1 MNGELRFVTSYE
13 NSTQAKSKVL
23 SFDVWEKKLSAW
35 KDWAGEKKIPTKFG
49 PFDMQINRYVV
60 INQIWLSNTSEYTF
74 PNHFIKTIAKQKKTI
89 RDEKIRF
96 LYLI

>member
-1 MNGELRFVTSYE
+1 
-13 NSTQAKSKVL
+13 
-23 SFDVWEKKLSAW
+23 
-35 KDWAGEKKIPTKFG
+35 
-49 PFDMQINRYVV
+49 MQINRYVV
-60 INQIWLSNTSEYTF
+60 INKIWLSNTSEYTL